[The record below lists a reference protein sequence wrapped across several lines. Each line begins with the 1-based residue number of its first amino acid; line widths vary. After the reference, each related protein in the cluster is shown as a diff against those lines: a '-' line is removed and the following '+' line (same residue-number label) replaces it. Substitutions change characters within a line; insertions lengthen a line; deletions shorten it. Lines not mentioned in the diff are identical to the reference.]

1 MYPGQASTRG
11 ETSGKMVDD
20 LTTYPVFSTA
30 GNNELAVMGASTS
43 ERDGK
48 IIFADQGVVV
58 GHHGSLEF
66 IDEWIQKCRV

>member
-1 MYPGQASTRG
+1 
-11 ETSGKMVDD
+11 MVDD

-30 GNNELAVMGASTS
+30 GNNELAVMGASTL

-58 GHHGSLEF
+58 GQYRSFKF
-66 IDEWIQKCRV
+66 IDEWIRECRV